1 MRPWAEVVAL
11 ISLSRGLR
19 PVGGLKIA
27 VCGKGG
33 VGKTLVAGVLA
44 RLLAREGF
52 RVLAVDCD
60 SNPNLYS
67 TLGIPREVAEQV
79 VPIAEDLDLVEERT
93 GARPGAG
100 WGSFFSLTPKVDDIP
115 ARYAVEGP
123 DGVRLLVV
131 GSPPR
136 AGSGCLCPSLA
147 FVRELL
153 RHLVLYERDVVVM
166 DMEAGLEHFGRAV
179 ARGVDLMLLVAE
191 PTEKA
196 LLAVERMAPLAR
208 QLGVGALWAVLN
220 KVTGESDIAWA
231 RERLEKGL
239 DLPLKAAIPFDR
251 AVLEADREGISPL
264 DAHPGSPAIKALEG
278 LKEEVLAW
286 REASSR

>member
-1 MRPWAEVVAL
+1 MGAR
-11 ISLSRGLR
+11 
-19 PVGGLKIA
+19 GLKIA

-60 SNPNLYS
+60 SNPNLYA
-67 TLGIPREVAEQV
+67 TLGVPEQAVEGV
-79 VPIAEDLDLVEERT
+79 VPISEDLGLVEERT
-93 GARPGAG
+93 GARPGSG
-100 WGSFFSLTPKVDDIP
+100 WGSFFKLTPKVDDIP
-115 ARYAVEGP
+115 SRYSLVGP
-123 DGVRLLVV
+123 DGVRLLIV

-147 FVRELL
+147 LVRELL
-153 RHLVLYERDVVVM
+153 RHLVLYERDVVIL

-196 LLAVERMAPLAR
+196 VVAVGRMAELAK
-208 QLGVGALWAVLN
+208 QMGVNELWAVVN
-220 KVTGESDIAWA
+220 KVMEEREAAWA
-231 RERLEKGL
+231 REKLEEGL
-239 DLPLKAAIPFDR
+239 ELPVRAVIPFDS
-251 AVLEADREGISPL
+251 AIIEADRAGLSPL
-264 DAHPGSPAIKALEG
+264 DVCPSSSALKALGE
-278 LKEEVLAW
+278 LKDAVVAFW
-286 REASSR
+286 ASRGAG